1 MEEEEY
7 EDSKLKKVL
16 VGIVAIFLI
25 LLVLSF
31 MFTGFGV
38 GEILAS
44 TIESDEIEGN
54 VIDTGDFKVIFEG
67 DTYGEVLEIYNE
79 DLSVETKMCLF
90 GYYDGD
96 YYVTE
101 VLKPVI
107 YAQEFSQVVSEACPD
122 ETLIALHSH
131 PYNQCLASEQD
142 LSNLEKSKEVN
153 PDALIGIICEEDRF
167 SFYS

>member
-1 MEEEEY
+1 MEEEY

-16 VGIVAIFLI
+16 IGIGGGFLI
-25 LLVLSF
+25 LLVLSY
-31 MFTGFGV
+31 MLTGFGV

-44 TIESDEIEGN
+44 MIESDEIEGN
-54 VIDTGDFKVIFEG
+54 VIDVGDYKVIFEG
-67 DTYGEVLEIYNE
+67 NSYEDVLEVYNE
-79 DLSVETKMCLF
+79 DLSVETKMCLL

-107 YAQEFSQVVSEACPD
+107 YSQEFSQIVSEACPG

-131 PYNQCLASEQD
+131 PYKQCLASEQD

-153 PDALIGIICEEDRF
+153 PNALIGIICEEDRF
-167 SFYS
+167 SFYR